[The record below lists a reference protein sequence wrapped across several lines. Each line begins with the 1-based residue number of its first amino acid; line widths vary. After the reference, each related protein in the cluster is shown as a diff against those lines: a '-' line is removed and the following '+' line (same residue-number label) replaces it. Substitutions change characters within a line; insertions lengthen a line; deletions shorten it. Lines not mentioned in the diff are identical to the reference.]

1 MRKYF
6 MSIPAIIIVSITLS
20 CLLSMSWLE
29 WIDFR
34 NHKVAFYTM
43 LAIFAAYAGAV
54 TYFRGK
60 KIWHKIVIFAI
71 VLIVQTIMFFLIFSI
86 WFAIGMAGFD

>member
-1 MRKYF
+1 
-6 MSIPAIIIVSITLS
+6 
-20 CLLSMSWLE
+20 
-29 WIDFR
+29 
-34 NHKVAFYTM
+34 M